1 LAGRLFFLDQTLQR
15 IIQRFEDE
23 YPETKVPEVPSLPN
37 RTEIESLGPSLADA
51 TVLSASVTSDSL
63 EQVPS
68 SEEYMAAEENPSLL
82 KLTRTSS
89 NTSLAAK
96 AYTDEEGRMHR
107 FGQGV
112 RREVLRQSEINDGTD
127 LSKEH
132 LDDLRNRYDNFKG
145 EELRAKI
152 ASEGPDEVLKELGM
166 NATELSILHKEDPES
181 FKIFAQSQI
190 AAQINSGRRLS
201 EA

>member
-1 LAGRLFFLDQTLQR
+1 M
-15 IIQRFEDE
+15 
-23 YPETKVPEVPSLPN
+23 
-37 RTEIESLGPSLADA
+37 ESLGPSLADA

-68 SEEYMAAEENPSLL
+68 SEEYMAAEENPSAL
-82 KLTRTSS
+82 KLIRTPS

-112 RREVLRQSEINDGTD
+112 RREILRQSEMPDDTD

-132 LDDLRNRYDNFKG
+132 MDELRNRFDTFKG
-145 EELRAKI
+145 EEIRAKV
-152 ASEGPDEVLKELGM
+152 ASEGPDNVLKELGM
-166 NATELSILHKEDPES
+166 NAKELSIMHKEDPES
-181 FKIFAQSQI
+181 FKIFADAQI